1 MQDRAATTSTASA
14 APGLALML
22 VALTPFSLGYFL
34 SYLYRATNAV
44 VAPDLVRDVGLTAS
58 QLGLLTAAYLLAF
71 SAFQLPLGILL
82 DRYGPRRVQAA
93 LVAVGGI
100 GALIFGFGQSATALL
115 IGRAI
120 IGLGFSGGLMCA
132 FKAVVIWVPEP
143 RRPLANALIMA
154 VGALGLIVA
163 TTPLEFAVQAV
174 GWRQVFLGVA
184 AFTFLVAALIFLI
197 VPERQGTAP
206 ANRRLAEE
214 IRALGSI
221 AKDPVFRALAP
232 LLGIATG
239 AHVAI
244 QTLWAGPWF
253 RDVAGLD
260 RAGVAYRLFLMAV
273 AFLAGILFTGA
284 MADRLTRRGVSLLHI
299 MLAVFAVFLTVQ
311 LCIVLEVAKSQ
322 PWIWMLFGMTGQVGV
337 LAFPWLGS
345 YFGAT
350 LSARANSA
358 VNLPMFGS
366 AFLFQYAIGAV
377 IDRFPVTAAGG
388 YTPEAYGVAFSAVL
402 LAETLALLWYLHN
415 WRHLARADAVV
426 RAAYQ
431 ARTGR

>member
-1 MQDRAATTSTASA
+1 
-14 APGLALML
+14 
-22 VALTPFSLGYFL
+22 
-34 SYLYRATNAV
+34 
-44 VAPDLVRDVGLTAS
+44 
-58 QLGLLTAAYLLAF
+58 
-71 SAFQLPLGILL
+71 
-82 DRYGPRRVQAA
+82 
-93 LVAVGGI
+93 
-100 GALIFGFGQSATALL
+100 
-115 IGRAI
+115 
-120 IGLGFSGGLMCA
+120 
-132 FKAVVIWVPEP
+132 
-143 RRPLANALIMA
+143 
-154 VGALGLIVA
+154 
-163 TTPLEFAVQAV
+163 
-174 GWRQVFLGVA
+174 
-184 AFTFLVAALIFLI
+184 
-197 VPERQGTAP
+197 
-206 ANRRLAEE
+206 
-214 IRALGSI
+214 
-221 AKDPVFRALAP
+221 
-232 LLGIATG
+232 
-239 AHVAI
+239 
-244 QTLWAGPWF
+244 
-253 RDVAGLD
+253 
-260 RAGVAYRLFLMAV
+260 MAV

-299 MLAVFAVFLTVQ
+299 MLAVFVVFLTVQ